1 MSDATPTAGAGAP
14 HDNAPGHDGPGAPVC
29 SEAERLPFRL
39 PHWAQNARR
48 AGRCLACV
56 GLAAADTDPGASM
69 SAARAYGYWHATAT
83 DDYRLGL

>member
-1 MSDATPTAGAGAP
+1 MSNATFPAGAGAP
-14 HDNAPGHDGPGAPVC
+14 PVNAPGHDGPGAPVC
-29 SEAERLPFRL
+29 SEAERLPFRM

-56 GLAAADTDPGASM
+56 WLAAADNDAEAST